1 MRDLALSI
9 PTFGDPVRVPDHNAC
24 HPESFGTHERQPVLL
39 PHSSY
44 DRTRCKGFP
53 TAAIF
58 QLPGLSLVSDSRS
71 LLLVRPLLWKITL
84 PLKSIVRC
92 TNANASASSNFLLW
106 KWRNKSG
113 NSPFNE
119 AMRVCNAWVP
129 HSSPVFGLEW
139 DNEVPFDP
147 PFCLS
152 QIPSV
157 SLSRAFGSGTISP
170 IRTKSLR
177 YVLLLPSPSI
187 VHDEHPQADI
197 RKRAG
202 ACPNQVRSLRLW
214 VCGDAGAYSPAGW
227 RTRTHSLADAL
238 KSLKQ
243 GVSRRLIEESEH
255 FWQTR
260 YYDFN
265 IRNRQQFGQ
274 KLYYMHAT
282 PDFLLFLV
290 ALASSIRLSLMKAA
304 HVAASSVE
312 WQEIRGIQWSVDYV
326 CARKIGSGA
335 VSVTT

>member
-187 VHDEHPQADI
+187 VHDEHQQADI

-227 RTRTHSLADAL
+227 RTRTQVISRCSQIAKARCLPAIDRRVRALLANTLLRLQHPKSTTVWSEALLHSPQPRISCCSWWRWRAPC
-238 KSLKQ
+238 
-243 GVSRRLIEESEH
+243 G
-255 FWQTR
+255 F
-260 YYDFN
+260 
-265 IRNRQQFGQ
+265 
-274 KLYYMHAT
+274 
-282 PDFLLFLV
+282 P
-290 ALASSIRLSLMKAA
+290 
-304 HVAASSVE
+304 
-312 WQEIRGIQWSVDYV
+312 
-326 CARKIGSGA
+326 
-335 VSVTT
+335 